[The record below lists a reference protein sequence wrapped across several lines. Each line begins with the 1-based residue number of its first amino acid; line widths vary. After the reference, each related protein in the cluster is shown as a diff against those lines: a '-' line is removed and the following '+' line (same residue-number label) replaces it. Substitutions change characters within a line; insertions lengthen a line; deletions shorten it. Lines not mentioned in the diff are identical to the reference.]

1 MNPKPKI
8 THGWRRGLVDQLPR
22 REHER
27 LVRWHAVSLCRWAI
41 HHGFL
46 AQEAAQCLGI
56 SARTLRHWRKRWR
69 CPADRLEARRCG
81 RPAAHC
87 SAEVRTQVLSL
98 LKQTGP
104 HVGLPALR
112 SSFGGV
118 SRAELARILGRYRRV
133 CRVRYHYDGRRLT
146 WHRAGAVW
154 ALDFVVPPGL
164 VDGRFECVLAV
175 RDLGS
180 QYQLFWQAMTGQT
193 AAVVVYALQAL
204 FVEHGAPLVLKSD
217 NGSAFIAKL
226 TAELLVEWE
235 VVALFSPP
243 LRPQYN
249 GGCERANGT
258 LRTYTD
264 YEAVCAGHPGDWAA
278 RDLAQALARI
288 NHLDRPRGLPSPAR
302 TPAEAWEQRTPLTD
316 EERRAFRKTVAIK
329 RCIERAKREVPEGET
344 LNRQDQAAI
353 DRVAA
358 SEALQAHGLLTISP
372 PGGRWPAPP
381 PACALTPA
389 DSSDSAL
396 DTTRADPGPLVV
408 DSPAWHNEILP
419 TDMRAEETLV
429 PEAGA
434 PPTETDARDG
444 AATAD
449 AGAPFDLAP
458 STTASP
464 RAPSSPHYEQEFPL
478 ACSHGAL
485 PAGKIDVPARQLASP
500 ADDACVPRS
509 AHVGQGLFP
518 SLWRLIT
525 LPIDLLKT
533 ANNP

>member
-8 THGWRRGLVDQLPR
+8 TQGWRRGLVDQPPR

-27 LVRWHAVSLCRWAI
+27 LVRRHAVSICRWAT
-41 HHGFL
+41 HQGFL
-46 AQEAAQCLGI
+46 VQETAQGLGI
-56 SARTLRHWRKRWR
+56 SARTLRNWRKRWR
-69 CPADRLEARRCG
+69 CPADRLQARRCG

-87 SAEVRTQVLSL
+87 SAEVRTQVLGL

-118 SRAELARILGRYRRV
+118 SRAELARILRRYRRV

-193 AAVVVYALQAL
+193 AEVVVYALRAL
-204 FVEHGAPLVLKSD
+204 FVDHGAPLVLKSD
-217 NGSAFIAKL
+217 NGSAFIAEL
-226 TAELLVEWE
+226 TAELLAQWQVL
-235 VVALFSPP
+235 ALFSPP

-249 GGCERANGT
+249 GGCERANST

-264 YEAVCAGHPGDWAA
+264 FEAVGAGHPGDWAS

-288 NHLDRPRGLPSPAR
+288 NHLDRPRGLPPPAR
-302 TPAEAWEQRTPLTD
+302 TPGEAWEQRTPLTG

-329 RCIERAKREVPEGET
+329 RCLERTKREIPVDET
-344 LNRQDQAAI
+344 LDRQDQAAL
-353 DRVAA
+353 DRVAV

-372 PGGRWPAPP
+372 RGGRWPAPP
-381 PACALTPA
+381 PACALAPA
-389 DSSDSAL
+389 GSSGSELDVMASSDTIPEEA
-396 DTTRADPGPLVV
+396 VV
-408 DSPAWHNEILP
+408 SDAV
-419 TDMRAEETLV
+419 V
-429 PEAGA
+429 PS
-434 PPTETDARDG
+434 TENDASG
-444 AATAD
+444 AAAVAST
-449 AGAPFDLAP
+449 GAPFDLAP
-458 STTASP
+458 STTAS
-464 RAPSSPHYEQEFPL
+464 RGAPNTRRLEQEFTL
-478 ACSHGAL
+478 ASSHADL
-485 PAGKIDVPARQLASP
+485 PAGKIEMPARPNASS
-500 ADDACVPRS
+500 ADDTCVPRP

-533 ANNP
+533 ANIP